1 MQEGI
6 KERAYNIPRV
16 DSDRECSVSTDAIDK
31 PVLYGMVTNGDRD
44 ASRLEKLEE
53 VQKEVSKYTRQGRMP
68 DLQAK
73 LQSPWIPMMMKE
85 SGLTG
90 NN

>member
-1 MQEGI
+1 VQGGI

-16 DSDRECSVSTDAIDK
+16 DSDRERSVSTNVIDK
-31 PVLYGMVTNGDRD
+31 PMLYGMVANGDRD
-44 ASRLEKLEE
+44 ASRLEKLEG

-73 LQSPWIPMMMKE
+73 VHGFP
-85 SGLTG
+85 
-90 NN
+90 